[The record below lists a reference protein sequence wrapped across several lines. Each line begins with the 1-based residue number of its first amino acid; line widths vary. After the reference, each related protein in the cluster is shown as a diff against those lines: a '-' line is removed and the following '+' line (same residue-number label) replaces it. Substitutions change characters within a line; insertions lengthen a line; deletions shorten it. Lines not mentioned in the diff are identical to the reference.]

1 MTECETWGITKI
13 SFIEKDK
20 TDKMNKE
27 NTKSLSSM
35 FHEMGLYI
43 GTFLKWLVVAS
54 LIGGAGGML
63 GATFHHSI
71 ELAEHT
77 RKENPWLL
85 WLLPAAGI
93 LIVGFYKATQ
103 TEGLNTNNVI
113 RAVHKGRRLSVF
125 LLPAIFFG
133 TVLTHLCG
141 GSAGREGA
149 ALQMGGTMGQWIGRG
164 LHLDDSDLRIATLA
178 GMSAFFSALFGTP
191 LAAAVFAVMVI
202 SIGILYHVALVPC
215 LIASLSAYFLSL
227 ALDVKPIRFAIAV
240 PETTPLMFF
249 KVGLLGILCALVS
262 ILFCMMMQGTEKY
275 LHKRIPNPWLRAVAG
290 GCGVIALTYLCGTT
304 DYNGVGMDVITRAVE
319 EGKAEP
325 AAFIL
330 KLLFTSVT
338 LAAGFKGGEIVPSFF
353 VGATFGCVIAPLIGI
368 PAGFGAAIGLVCVF
382 CGVTNCPISS
392 IFLSIELFGAQGML
406 YFAVACCI
414 SYMMSGYRGIYSS
427 QMIMYSKRKA
437 KFINAYTNGKN

>member
-1 MTECETWGITKI
+1 
-13 SFIEKDK
+13 
-20 TDKMNKE
+20 MNKE
-27 NTKSLSSM
+27 KITSLSSM

-54 LIGGAGGML
+54 LIGGAGGLL

-71 ELAEHT
+71 ELAEHA
-77 RKENPWLL
+77 RNENPWLL
-85 WLLPAAGI
+85 WLLPVAGI
-93 LIVGFYKATQ
+93 LIVGFYKATK

-164 LHLDDSDLRIATLA
+164 LHLDDSDVRIATLA
-178 GMSAFFSALFGTP
+178 GMAAFFSALFGTP

-227 ALDVKPIRFAIAV
+227 ALDVEPIRFAIDV
-240 PETTPLMFF
+240 PETTPVMFF

-262 ILFCMMMQGTEKY
+262 ILFCVMMQGAEKG
-275 LHKRIPNPWLRAVAG
+275 LHKIIPNPWIRVVAG
-290 GCGVIALTYLCGTT
+290 GCAVIALTYLCGTT
-304 DYNGVGMDVITRAVE
+304 DYNGVGMDVITRAIE
-319 EGKAEP
+319 AGKAEP
-325 AAFIL
+325 LAFIL

-368 PAGFGAAIGLVCVF
+368 PAGFGGAIGLVCVF

-392 IFLSIELFGAQGML
+392 VFLSIELFGAEGML

>member
-1 MTECETWGITKI
+1 
-13 SFIEKDK
+13 
-20 TDKMNKE
+20 MNKE
-27 NTKSLSSM
+27 KITSLSSI
-35 FHEMGLYI
+35 FNEMGLYI

-54 LIGGAGGML
+54 LIGGAGGLL

-71 ELAEHT
+71 ELAEHA
-77 RKENPWLL
+77 RNENPWLL
-85 WLLPAAGI
+85 WLLPFAGI
-93 LIVGFYKATQ
+93 LIVGFYKMTK

-113 RAVHKGRRLSVF
+113 KAVHKGKRLSVF

-164 LHLDDSDLRIATLA
+164 LHLDDSDIRIATLA
-178 GMSAFFSALFGTP
+178 GMAAFFSALFGTP

-227 ALDVKPIRFAIAV
+227 ALDVEPIRFAIEV
-240 PETTPLMFF
+240 PETTPVMFF

-262 ILFCMMMQGTEKY
+262 ILFCVMMQGAEKK
-275 LHKRIPNPWLRAVAG
+275 LHKIIPNPWLRAVAG
-290 GCGVIALTYLCGTT
+290 GCIVIALTYLCGST
-304 DYNGVGMDVITRAVE
+304 DYNGVGMNVIIRAVE

-325 AAFIL
+325 LAFIL

-338 LAAGFKGGEIVPSFF
+338 LATGFKGGEIVPSFF

-392 IFLSIELFGAQGML
+392 VFLSIELFGAEGML